1 MNHNKIN
8 ENFKLAPLGLKL
20 IIVLYGAIT
29 ALDFVYLFDEFNLDR
44 IVALILSLLSTIG
57 FLFRWEAV
65 RLIYRFL
72 IGSFFLTAVVMIFVS
87 DKFRASALE
96 NAVYWAIAWIV
107 PIVMFFYLGRA
118 ELKKLF
124 KGNGN
129 EDDPTRTV
137 DADAT

>member
-1 MNHNKIN
+1 
-8 ENFKLAPLGLKL
+8 
-20 IIVLYGAIT
+20 
-29 ALDFVYLFDEFNLDR
+29 
-44 IVALILSLLSTIG
+44 LSLLSTIG

-72 IGSFFLTAVVMIFVS
+72 IGFFFIIGGVMIFVS
-87 DKFRASALE
+87 DKFRVTATD

-107 PIVMFFYLGRA
+107 PLLMFFYLGKA